1 MGVTVVVGAMR
12 SVGVRL
18 AIAAGLVLV
27 VFSVAPCASVGAPV
41 GANQTLVVAVSRD
54 MQNLDPTNA
63 SSDSFTLETLTNV
76 YSWLIDYKLVK
87 QPNGQ
92 TIGSPNEF
100 VGGLAES
107 FRFTDGGH
115 KLVVTLRPGLK
126 FSNGDP
132 LDAAAVKFTYDRLYD
147 QNATTAALTRMAK
160 VMDKDSVKVIDAR
173 TVEFDISDPNTLVL
187 GNMSQ
192 YGHAILNPRVVRPH
206 MTAADPSAHEWLK
219 SNTKG
224 NETGPYLLE
233 SWDPGVQFTFARNPY
248 YWGPPAKIARV
259 VLRIVPDPSTR
270 LALLKS
276 GDVDIARDLAPLDEV
291 ELLHDANVTVYRF
304 PTRITSFLGMNAK
317 IAPFNNPKVRQAI
330 SWATPYN
337 TIIRNVMVGFAQPL
351 TSPVPAGMPTHTD
364 QYFTY
369 KTDPA
374 KAKALLAEAGY
385 PNGLSLT
392 FTSRAD
398 LAESKGIAV
407 WVKSALAKAGMTVT
421 INEMQGA
428 AFTAALQRHELAF
441 FHHPGWNSINN
452 DPFYHLYWLL
462 QSTCCDYTNYS
473 NATINDLINKNI
485 ISTDLKAR
493 DAASR
498 QIQQIATDE
507 AAWVFLYQPDLVL
520 ATRKNIGGVI
530 FYPAD
535 VRFRYYFMT
544 KQ

>member
-1 MGVTVVVGAMR
+1 MR
-12 SVGVRL
+12 SFGLRL
-18 AIAAGLVLV
+18 ALAVVLALAGLGGIP
-27 VFSVAPCASVGAPV
+27 AGSVGAPA
-41 GANQTLVVAVSRD
+41 GGSDTLVIAVSRD

-92 TIGSPNEF
+92 MIGDPNAF
-100 VGGLAES
+100 VGNLAEAY
-107 FRFTDGGH
+107 RFTDGGR
-115 KLVVTLRPGLK
+115 KLVVTLRRGLE

-132 LDAAAVKFTYDRLYD
+132 LDAAAVKFTYDRLFD

-160 VMDKDSVKVIDAR
+160 ITDKGSVKVLDDH
-173 TVEFDISDPNTLVL
+173 TVEFDIADPNTLVL

-206 MTAADPSAHEWLK
+206 MTADDPAAHEWLK

-224 NETGPYLLE
+224 TESGPYLLE
-233 SWDPGVQFTFARNPY
+233 SWEPGVQFTFARNPH
-248 YWGPPAKIARV
+248 YWGPPARIARV
-259 VLRIVPDPSTR
+259 VFRIVPDPSTR

-276 GDVDIARDLAPLDEV
+276 GNVDIARDLAPLDEV
-291 ELLHDANVTVYRF
+291 ELMHDPSVTVYRF

-317 IAPFNNPKVRQAI
+317 VPPFNNVKVRQAI
-330 SWATPYN
+330 AWATPYN
-337 TIIRNVMVGFAQPL
+337 TIIRNVMVGFARPL
-351 TSPVPAGMPTHTD
+351 TSPVPSGMPTHTD
-364 QYFTY
+364 QYFAY
-369 KTDPA
+369 RTDPA

-385 PNGLSLT
+385 PNGLSVT

-407 WVKSALAKAGMTVT
+407 WLRSGLAQAGITVT

-428 AFTAALQRHELAF
+428 AFTAALQRHDLVF

-452 DPFYHLYWLL
+452 DPFYHLYWLM
-462 QSTCCDYTNYS
+462 QSACCDYTNYA
-473 NATINDLINKNI
+473 NATVNDLITKNM

-493 DAASR
+493 AAASR
-498 QIQQIATDE
+498 RIQQIATEE

-520 ATRKNIGGVI
+520 TTRKTIGGVV

-535 VRFRYYFMT
+535 VRVRYYYMT
-544 KQ
+544 KE